1 MSIEVIHIIDQIS
14 REKGIEKS
22 ILIDALKSAMEAA
35 ARKKLSHM
43 ENLVSEFNE
52 TTGEVDIFIE
62 KEVVDEVEDENLQ
75 TSLKQALKLSK
86 EAEVGD
92 TILIPQ
98 QLDNLGRI
106 AAQLAKQVILQK
118 VREAEIDIIY
128 NEYKNK
134 KGELISGFVQRFEHG
149 DLIVEL
155 GKAEGILPR
164 REQVFRETFNRGDR
178 IRACILDVRKTS
190 KNATVIL
197 SRTHVGLVKNLF
209 ELEVPEISEGMVEI
223 MGIVREPSGRT
234 KIAVRTNDRDIDAVG
249 ACVGM
254 RGLRVQSIVLEL
266 RGEKIDIIEF
276 SEDPEVFIRNALS
289 PAKISRIVSNPEE
302 RHMTIIVADDQ
313 MSLAIGKK
321 GQNVRL
327 AAKLVKWKI
336 DIKCES
342 DFSAE
347 AGTPDFLTKSSKPAE
362 GENFLEAVRDAK
374 GFGEKIVA
382 LLFEGNIV
390 SFKEVVNR
398 GIEGLVQLPGIG
410 PKKAEAILK
419 FANAYFEKQDALAQE
434 TKELEEA
441 KAVEAPTATEEEEIE
456 SQEDAEEEPAEE
468 EDDGEDD
475 QDFPLG
481 DLTDVDS
488 AITALLE
495 KSGFQ
500 TIAELSVTPKEE
512 LTAIEGIDEEIA
524 NSILEQARLHME
536 KYENV

>member
-1 MSIEVIHIIDQIS
+1 MSIEVIQIIDQIS

-35 ARKKLSHM
+35 ARKKLPHL
-43 ENLVSEFNE
+43 ENMVSEFNE
-52 TTGEVDIFIE
+52 TSGEVDIFIE
-62 KEVVDEVEDENLQ
+62 KEVVDEVEDENKQ
-75 TSLKQALKLSK
+75 TSLKQALKLN
-86 EAEVGD
+86 EDAEVGD

-98 QLDNLGRI
+98 RLENLGRI

-134 KGELISGFVQRFEHG
+134 KGELINGFVHRFEHG
-149 DLIVEL
+149 DIIVEL

-178 IRACILDVRKTS
+178 IRACVLDVRKTA

-223 MGIVREPSGRT
+223 MGLVREPSGRT

-254 RGLRVQSIVLEL
+254 RGLRVQSIVMEL
-266 RGEKIDIIEF
+266 RGEKIDIIEY

-289 PAKISRIVSNPEE
+289 PAKISRIIANHEE
-302 RHMTIIVADDQ
+302 KYMTIIVADDQ

-336 DIKCES
+336 DIKCQS

-347 AGTPDFLTKSSKPAE
+347 AGTPEFLTKSRKPAE
-362 GENFLEAVRDAK
+362 DENFLEAVKETK
-374 GFGEKIVA
+374 GFGDKIVA
-382 LLFEGNIV
+382 LLFKDNVV
-390 SFKEVVNR
+390 SYQEVVNR
-398 GIEGLVQLPGIG
+398 GIEGLVKIPGIG
-410 PKKAEAILK
+410 PKKAEAILE
-419 FANAYFEKQDALAQE
+419 FASSYLEKKGALAEE
-434 TKELEEA
+434 TKKLEEA
-441 KAVEAPTATEEEEIE
+441 PADERPTAKEEEGKIERQDDAVEEPSE
-456 SQEDAEEEPAEE
+456 S
-468 EDDGEDD
+468 EDD
-475 QDFPLG
+475 QDFPLR
-481 DLTDVDS
+481 DLTNIDS

-500 TIAELSVTPKEE
+500 TIAELSVTPTEE
-512 LTAIEGIDEEIA
+512 LIAIEGIDEEIA
-524 NSILEQARLHME
+524 KLVLEQARQHME